1 VGYAGEQLR
10 SRWHLAAAAGYFLL
24 FIGFFVI
31 GQFNDPAKLGAAD
44 AIMTVIILV
53 SRLGGAAHAG

>member
-1 VGYAGEQLR
+1 VNSCAADGTSLPQL
-10 SRWHLAAAAGYFLL
+10 GYFLL